1 MTKKHRCA
9 VLCIGN
15 DPIHLNLRCSL
26 LKEQDWSVLTA
37 SSGYEGVIRFSQES
51 VDAVVLDLNGDG
63 SESAL
68 ITAELKRLR
77 PGIPVIQVF
86 EGKNLSEGA
95 TAQADAVVAKS
106 EESRILVKTLRTLL
120 RAS

>member
-1 MTKKHRCA
+1 MTKPHRCA

-26 LKEQDWSVLTA
+26 LTEQDWRVLTA
-37 SSGYEGVIRFSQES
+37 GSGYEGVIRFSQEP
-51 VDAVVLDLNGDG
+51 VDAVVMDLDGDG
-63 SESAL
+63 AESAL
-68 ITAELKRLR
+68 ITGELKRLR
-77 PGIPVIQVF
+77 PRVPVIQVVD
-86 EGKNLSEGA
+86 GKNLSEGA

-106 EESRILVKTLRTLL
+106 EESQVLVETLRTLL